1 MALVGRALGRPRT
14 RADQVRRRRA
24 RIAPD
29 GERAERPRRRGLAN
43 ARGASLAGPWPI
55 GAARPHFGSATHP
68 HGGSTAHPRRRRT
81 LALPVEVGAE
91 LSLPA
96 LPALRMGPR
105 ALTAVLLGLW
115 ALTIHAAW
123 TGARFEITD
132 IGIQG
137 AKLMSEAQVRSIA
150 RLRGLPSLAVDPQAV
165 EQRLESYAEIDGA
178 EVRVRWPNQVTIEVH
193 ERRPIVE
200 WQDGTQ
206 VWWLNASGV
215 AFIQREPYPGLVR
228 VVAEQPVLQIDED
241 ALLPAI
247 LPEVLWEAVAVAE
260 QLPHIGDLTY
270 SPIHGIGF
278 EDPRGW
284 KVIVGQG
291 GDLEAKLEVYAAL
304 TAQLMERGV
313 KVQLVDIEDPSAPYY
328 KVMR

>member
-29 GERAERPRRRGLAN
+29 AEPAARSRRRGLASSS
-43 ARGASLAGPWPI
+43 AASLAGPWPA
-55 GAARPHFGSATHP
+55 GAVRPHLGTRAR
-68 HGGSTAHPRRRRT
+68 PRRRRT

-91 LSLPA
+91 FSLPA

-105 ALTAVLLGLW
+105 ALTAMLLGIW

-123 TGARFEITD
+123 TGARFEVTD
-132 IGIQG
+132 IGIEG

-178 EVRVRWPNQVTIEVH
+178 EVRVRWPNQVTIEVQ

-260 QLPHIGDLTY
+260 QVPHIGDLTY

-304 TAQLMERGV
+304 TAQLMERAV

>member
-1 MALVGRALGRPRT
+1 MAFVGRALGRPRT
-14 RADQVRRRRA
+14 RAEQARRRRA
-24 RIAPD
+24 RIGHD
-29 GERAERPRRRGLAN
+29 GEPTARPRRRSG
-43 ARGASLAGPWPI
+43 AGPWPT
-55 GAARPHFGSATHP
+55 SAVRP

-96 LPALRMGPR
+96 LPALRMGAR

-115 ALTIHAAW
+115 ALTVHSAW
-123 TGARFEITD
+123 TGAVFEVTEIR
-132 IGIQG
+132 IEG
-137 AKLMSEAQVRSIA
+137 ANLMSEAQIRSISQ
-150 RLRGLPSLAVDPQAV
+150 LRGLPSFAVDPQAV
-165 EQRLESYAEIDGA
+165 EQRLESYGEIDGA
-178 EVRVRWPNQVTIEVH
+178 QLRVRWPNQVTIEVQ

-228 VVAEQPVLQIDED
+228 VVAEQPVLEIDED

-284 KVIVGQG
+284 KVLVGQG
-291 GDLEAKLEVYAAL
+291 GDLESKLQVYAAL
-304 TAQLMERGV
+304 TAALMERGV
-313 KVQLVDIEDPSAPYY
+313 KVQLVSIEDPSAPYY

>member
-1 MALVGRALGRPRT
+1 MALIGRSLNRPRT
-14 RADQVRRRRA
+14 RAEQARRRRA
-24 RIAPD
+24 RIGHD
-29 GERAERPRRRGLAN
+29 GEPIARPRRKSG
-43 ARGASLAGPWPI
+43 AGPWP
-55 GAARPHFGSATHP
+55 ANTSRP

-96 LPALRMGPR
+96 LPALRMGAR

-115 ALTIHAAW
+115 ALTVHSAW
-123 TGARFEITD
+123 TGAVFEVTEIR
-132 IGIQG
+132 IEG
-137 AKLMSEAQVRSIA
+137 AKLMSEAQIRSISQ
-150 RLRGLPSLAVDPQAV
+150 LRGLPSFAVDPQAV
-165 EQRLESYAEIDGA
+165 EQRLESYGEIDGA
-178 EVRVRWPNQVTIEVH
+178 ELRVRWPNQVTIEVQ

-228 VVAEQPVLQIDED
+228 VVAEQPVLEIDED

-291 GDLEAKLEVYAAL
+291 GDLDAKLHVYAAL

-313 KVQLVDIEDPSAPYY
+313 KVQLVSIEDPSAPYY
-328 KVMR
+328 QVMR

>member
-1 MALVGRALGRPRT
+1 MALVGRSLGRPRT

-24 RIAPD
+24 RIAD
-29 GERAERPRRRGLAN
+29 EREPAPRPRR
-43 ARGASLAGPWPI
+43 ASAAGPWP
-55 GAARPHFGSATHP
+55 ASTARPPGGAT
-68 HGGSTAHPRRRRT
+68 ARPRRRRT

-105 ALTAVLLGLW
+105 ALTAVLLGIW

-123 TGARFEITD
+123 TGARFEVTD
-132 IGIQG
+132 IGIEG
-137 AKLMSEAQVRSIA
+137 AKLLTEAQIRSIA
-150 RLRGLPSLAVDPQAV
+150 RLHGLPSFAVDPQAV

-178 EVRVRWPNQVTIEVH
+178 EVRVRWPNQVAIEVQ

-228 VVAEQPVLQIDED
+228 VVAEQPVLEIDED

-270 SPIHGIGF
+270 SPTHGIGF

-291 GDLEAKLEVYAAL
+291 GDLKAKLEVYAAL
-304 TAQLMERGV
+304 TGQLMERGV
-313 KVQLVDIEDPSAPYY
+313 KVQLVNIEDPSAPYY

>member
-1 MALVGRALGRPRT
+1 MALIGRSLNRPRT

-24 RIAPD
+24 RIGHD
-29 GERAERPRRRGLAN
+29 GEPTARPRRVSSAGTWRDRAGVQHGAGT
-43 ARGASLAGPWPI
+43 ARQ
-55 GAARPHFGSATHP
+55 HQ
-68 HGGSTAHPRRRRT
+68 GSTARPRRRRT

-91 LSLPA
+91 LSLPS

-115 ALTIHAAW
+115 ALTLHSAW
-123 TGARFEITD
+123 TGARFEVTD
-132 IGIQG
+132 IGIEG
-137 AKLMSEAQVRSIA
+137 VELMNAAQIRSIA
-150 RLRGLPSLAVDPQAV
+150 DLGGLPSFAVDPQAV
-165 EQRLESYAEIDGA
+165 EQKLESYAEIDGA
-178 EVRVRWPNQVTIEVH
+178 EVRLRWPAQVVIEIE

-215 AFIQREPYPGLVR
+215 AFIQREPHPGLVR
-228 VVAEQPVLQIDED
+228 VVAEQPVLEIDQD

-270 SPIHGIGF
+270 SPVHGIGF

-291 GDLEAKLEVYAAL
+291 GDLEAKLQVYAAL
-304 TAQLMERGV
+304 TAALMERGV
-313 KVQLVDIEDPSAPYY
+313 NVQLVNIEDPSAPYY

>member
-1 MALVGRALGRPRT
+1 MAFVGRALGRPRS
-14 RADQVRRRRA
+14 RADQARRRRA
-24 RIAPD
+24 RIAPV
-29 GERAERPRRRGLAN
+29 GERAARPRRKSA
-43 ARGASLAGPWPI
+43 AGPWP
-55 GAARPHFGSATHP
+55 ANTARPH
-68 HGGSTAHPRRRRT
+68 GGRAARPRRRRT

-132 IGIQG
+132 IRIEG

-178 EVRVRWPNQVTIEVH
+178 EVRVRWPNQVTIEIQ

-228 VVAEQPVLQIDED
+228 VVAEQPVLEIDED

-291 GDLEAKLEVYAAL
+291 GDLDTKLQVYAAI

-313 KVQLVDIEDPSAPYY
+313 KVQLVNVEDPSTPYY

>member
-1 MALVGRALGRPRT
+1 MAFVGRALGRPRS

-24 RIAPD
+24 RIAD
-29 GERAERPRRRGLAN
+29 EREPAARPRRS
-43 ARGASLAGPWPI
+43 GASGPWP
-55 GAARPHFGSATHP
+55 ATANRQ
-68 HGGSTAHPRRRRT
+68 HGGTTARPRRRRT

-96 LPALRMGPR
+96 LPALRLGPR
-105 ALTAVLLGLW
+105 ALSAVLLGLW

-123 TGARFEITD
+123 TGARFKITE
-132 IGIQG
+132 IGIEG
-137 AKLMSEAQVRSIA
+137 TKLMSEAQVRSIA
-150 RLRGLPSLAVDPQAV
+150 HLRGLPSFAVDPQAV

-178 EVRVRWPNQVTIEVH
+178 QVRVRWPNQVTIEVQ

-228 VVAEQPVLQIDED
+228 VVAEQPVLEIDED

-247 LPEVLWEAVAVAE
+247 LPEVLWEAVTVAE

-284 KVIVGQG
+284 TVTVGQG
-291 GDLEAKLEVYAAL
+291 GDLDAKLEVYAAL
-304 TAQLMERGV
+304 TGQLMEDGV
-313 KVQLVDIEDPSAPYY
+313 KVLSVNIEDPSAPYY

>member
-24 RIAPD
+24 RIAP
-29 GERAERPRRRGLAN
+29 EAESTARSRRNRA
-43 ARGASLAGPWPI
+43 AGPWR
-55 GAARPHFGSATHP
+55 ANSERP
-68 HGGSTAHPRRRRT
+68 HGGTTARPRRRRT

-123 TGARFEITD
+123 TGARFEVTD
-132 IGIQG
+132 IGIEG
-137 AKLMSEAQVRSIA
+137 VKLMSEAQVRSIA
-150 RLRGLPSLAVDPQAV
+150 RLRGLPSFAVDPQAV

-178 EVRVRWPNQVTIEVH
+178 EVRVRWPNQVTIEVQ

-215 AFIQREPYPGLVR
+215 AFIQREPYPGLIR
-228 VVAEQPVLQIDED
+228 VIAEQPVLQIDED

>member
-1 MALVGRALGRPRT
+1 MALIGRSLNRPRT
-14 RADQVRRRRA
+14 RAEQARRRRA
-24 RIAPD
+24 RIGHD
-29 GERAERPRRRGLAN
+29 GEPTARPRRRSG
-43 ARGASLAGPWPI
+43 AGPWPTR
-55 GAARPHFGSATHP
+55 AARP

-91 LSLPA
+91 LCLPA
-96 LPALRMGPR
+96 LPALRMGAR

-115 ALTIHAAW
+115 ALTVHSAW
-123 TGARFEITD
+123 TGADFEVTEIR
-132 IGIQG
+132 IEG
-137 AKLMSEAQVRSIA
+137 AKLMSEAQIRSISQ
-150 RLRGLPSLAVDPQAV
+150 LRGLPSFAVDPQAV
-165 EQRLESYAEIDGA
+165 EQRLESYGEIDGA
-178 EVRVRWPNQVTIEVH
+178 ELRVRWPNQVTIEVQ

-228 VVAEQPVLQIDED
+228 VVAEQPVLEIDED

-291 GDLEAKLEVYAAL
+291 GDLDAKLHVYAAL

-313 KVQLVDIEDPSAPYY
+313 KVQLVSIEDPSAPYY